1 MIFDYIENLQ
11 NQIGTYF
18 LIIRVIFYFI
28 VGALILFLINKIYKL
43 FKFVTKIF
51 NKESLKQKIYLIL
64 KFFLFIVLSSFIGWI
79 FIDYI
84 I

>member
-28 VGALILFLINKIYKL
+28 VGALNLFLINKIYKL
-43 FKFVTKIF
+43 FKFITKIF

>member
-1 MIFDYIENLQ
+1 MILDLIENLQ

-18 LIIRVIFYFI
+18 LIFRIIIYFI
-28 VGALILFLINKIYKL
+28 FGAIILFLVNKIYL
-43 FKFVTKIF
+43 LVKFFTKVF

-64 KFFLFIVLSSFIGWI
+64 KFFLFIVLSAFIGWI
-79 FIDYI
+79 FIDFI

>member
-43 FKFVTKIF
+43 LKFFTKIF

-64 KFFLFIVLSSFIGWI
+64 KFFLFIVLSAFIGWI

>member
-43 FKFVTKIF
+43 FKFITKIF
-51 NKESLKQKIYLIL
+51 NKESLKQKIYLIF

>member
-18 LIIRVIFYFI
+18 LIIRVIIYFI
-28 VGALILFLINKIYKL
+28 VGALILFLINKMFKL
-43 FKFVTKIF
+43 FKFFTKIF

-64 KFFLFIVLSSFIGWI
+64 KFFLFIVLSAFIGWI

>member
-28 VGALILFLINKIYKL
+28 VGALILFLINRIYKL
-43 FKFVTKIF
+43 FKFFAKIF

-64 KFFLFIVLSSFIGWI
+64 KFFLFIVLSAFIGWI

>member
-28 VGALILFLINKIYKL
+28 VGAFILFLINKIYKL
-43 FKFVTKIF
+43 FKFIPKFLIKNLL
-51 NKESLKQKIYLIL
+51 NKR
-64 KFFLFIVLSSFIGWI
+64 FI
-79 FIDYI
+79 
-84 I
+84 

>member
-18 LIIRVIFYFI
+18 LIFRFIIYFI
-28 VGALILFLINKIYKL
+28 VGALILFLINRIYKL
-43 FKFVTKIF
+43 FKFFAKIF

-64 KFFLFIVLSSFIGWI
+64 KFFLFIVLSAFIGWI

>member
-18 LIIRVIFYFI
+18 LIFRIIVYFI
-28 VGALILFLINKIYKL
+28 VGALILFLINRIYKL
-43 FKFVTKIF
+43 FKFFAKIF

-64 KFFLFIVLSSFIGWI
+64 KFFLFIVLSAFIGWI

>member
-43 FKFVTKIF
+43 FKFFTKIF
-51 NKESLKQKIYLIL
+51 NKESLKQKIYLIF

>member
-43 FKFVTKIF
+43 FKFITKIF

>member
-43 FKFVTKIF
+43 FKFFTKIF

>member
-28 VGALILFLINKIYKL
+28 VGAFILFLINKIYKL
-43 FKFVTKIF
+43 FKFLTKIF

>member
-43 FKFVTKIF
+43 FKFITKIF
-51 NKESLKQKIYLIL
+51 NKESLKQKIYLIF
-64 KFFLFIVLSSFIGWI
+64 KFFLFIVFSSFIGWI